1 MRRKDRE
8 ITDFA
13 AMLAIVRDCD
23 CCRLGISAE
32 GAPYILPLNF
42 GYEVNG
48 ETLTLY
54 FHGARQGEKHALLRE
69 NSQVSFE
76 MDTGHRLLPGDQ
88 AGDGQQNPDAVCQQ
102 QKENQ
107 IEKGAQ
113 PVVAQSF

>member
-23 CCRLGISAE
+23 CCRLGILAE

-48 ETLTLY
+48 EILTLY
-54 FHGARQGEKHALLRE
+54 FHGARQGKNTPCCGEIPR
-69 NSQVSFE
+69 
-76 MDTGHRLLPGDQ
+76 
-88 AGDGQQNPDAVCQQ
+88 
-102 QKENQ
+102 
-107 IEKGAQ
+107 
-113 PVVAQSF
+113 